1 MRNRLLVAFILLAF
15 GALGGMLTMSWT
27 YAQQPRVLPADLVVP
42 DGKTMPQIVLPAEIQ
57 PVSATPVA
65 PKATL
70 VTGKHKSAPIE
81 RFRNLES
88 LPELT
93 KQMVM
98 TTQIGMEW
106 LHRYHQPN
114 GLFLPGYLPAVN
126 QPLAGDSLLYQAK
139 ATFVLSRAAKFTG
152 DDRYVVRANQ
162 AILTLLTGTSVDNAT
177 PSIRRPAQQSVVC
190 NRLATAAFLVM
201 AIHELPDP
209 APDLLAKAE
218 ELCAFL
224 VQQQREDGS
233 LQYVDGNDNPLA
245 IDPSGINLHP
255 GPALFAIAL
264 SQRARPANSKID
276 FLRKSLPYYRKRFKE
291 HPDPNLAGWMTSA
304 YTEAFLGVKDN
315 AFAEFAFEMTDWL
328 SSLQYEQTPDPRKPL
343 WRGGFKVVNNGK
355 VETAGPN
362 LDAALYIQAIADS
375 CRMIRQMPVPDVDRF
390 ERYRSTA
397 IRALQF
403 LSTLQFNDGNTL
415 HIAVNYRLMLV
426 GGFHPTHADG
436 NLRVDQSAM
445 AVSAFIQ
452 FLASGVDRSQ

>member
-1 MRNRLLVAFILLAF
+1 MRNRLLVTLILLAF
-15 GALGGMLTMSWT
+15 GAFGGLLTMSWT
-27 YAQQPRVLPADLVVP
+27 HAQQPRVLPSDLIVP
-42 DGKTMPQIVLPAEIQ
+42 DDKSTPQIASPAEIR
-57 PVSATPVA
+57 PVSATPVV

-70 VTGKHKSAPIE
+70 VTGKHKPVPFD
-81 RFRNLES
+81 RFRNLDA

-98 TTQIGMEW
+98 STQIAMEW

-114 GLFLPGYLPAVN
+114 GLFLTGYLPAVN
-126 QPLAGDSLLYQAK
+126 QPLEGDSLLYQAK
-139 ATFVLSRAAKFTG
+139 AAFVLSRAAKFTG

-162 AILTLLTGTSVDNAT
+162 AILTLMTGTSVDNVS

-209 APDLLAKAE
+209 AADLLAKAE

-245 IDPSGINLHP
+245 IDPSGINYYP

-264 SQRARPANSKID
+264 SHRVRPGNAKID
-276 FLRKSLPYYRKRFKE
+276 VLRKAIPYYRKRFKE
-291 HPDPNLAGWMTSA
+291 HPDPNLASWMTSA
-304 YTEAFLGVKDN
+304 CTEAFLGVKDN
-315 AFAEFAFEMTDWL
+315 VFAEFAFEMTDWL

-355 VETAGPN
+355 VESAAPN

-375 CRMIRQMPVPDVDRF
+375 CRMIRQMPTPDVERF
-390 ERYRSTA
+390 EKYRSTA

-452 FLASGVDRSQ
+452 FLSSGADRSQ